1 MDTIYVEVL
10 NPSSITLLEEL
21 EKLQLIAIH
30 RNEKDRDRSSDFMD
44 LVKKLRSKSS
54 NLPSLEE
61 ITAEVEQQ
69 RAEMYA
75 VSTEENRDSYRY

>member
-1 MDTIYVEVL
+1 MNT
-10 NPSSITLLEEL
+10 
-21 EKLQLIAIH
+21 IH

-75 VSTEENRDSYRY
+75 ASTEEIEK